1 MYDITA
7 ENFINIA
14 DAKLITG
21 NKETALKG
29 FKKDTEEIK
38 EGDTYIGVQGEKVNR
53 RNIF

>member
-7 ENFINIA
+7 EDFINIA
-14 DAKLITG
+14 NAEILIG
-21 NKETALKG
+21 NKETILKG

-53 RNIF
+53 RRIL